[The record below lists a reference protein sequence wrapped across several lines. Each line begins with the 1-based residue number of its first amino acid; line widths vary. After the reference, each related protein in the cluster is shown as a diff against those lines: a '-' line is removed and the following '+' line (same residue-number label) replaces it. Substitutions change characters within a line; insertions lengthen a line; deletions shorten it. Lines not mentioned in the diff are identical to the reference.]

1 MFTCECPAR
10 ILHESSTRIWV
21 YAYAWRRNWGSEVKA
36 GGVPEAHSGSRRD
49 SRSCRAAARRSRSL
63 AGSVR
68 CAPGSG
74 RDRRTWRP
82 LCTPSAPR
90 SPKLCL
96 QADRV
101 RANISWNKAQQLL
114 VNKQAIRLEV
124 RNRSQ
129 RAIADEDKYSLKGCL
144 KQWLSD
150 CEILRPIEIR
160 FKRVA
165 SAKTLCMIMQSE
177 TLASTFSNAKV
188 SSQNSGSFGKLFSIA
203 LSDYHNLLYSY
214 NFKGA
219 CENFNIC
226 ITLSRLKK
234 FCYWHCKSVIVLER
248 EGGFLNLWKRSE
260 KFTCHILILI
270 LRIHLTF

>member
-1 MFTCECPAR
+1 MRMPGPNTAR
-10 ILHESSTRIWV
+10 VEYSYLSIL

-150 CEILRPIEIR
+150 CEIFYGPLKSVSKGWLQLKLYVWLCKVRLWHPLLAMQKFR
-160 FKRVA
+160 VKTLVA
-165 SAKTLCMIMQSE
+165 SESFFQS
-177 TLASTFSNAKV
+177 
-188 SSQNSGSFGKLFSIA
+188 LFLI
-203 LSDYHNLLYSY
+203 
-214 NFKGA
+214 
-219 CENFNIC
+219 
-226 ITLSRLKK
+226 ITTCCTRIISR
-234 FCYWHCKSVIVLER
+234 VRVR
-248 EGGFLNLWKRSE
+248 
-260 KFTCHILILI
+260 ILIYA
-270 LRIHLTF
+270 